1 MDKET
6 ELNTLLTIMKKR
18 EELQFENLEELQ
30 SITQELVAGYEKTI
44 TLHKELESR
53 SDQFIKTKSDHRLS
67 VLTYEA
73 DNQIKMID
81 VFIDILKFL
90 IPTLITIGTVAHII
104 PQFSGTSIFVFGAS
118 AAFLILLAV
127 AIIIRMKKVKSY
139 VSKFKEEHD
148 KFLSEHSDWQR
159 RMAEITGS
167 ELERIKK
174 RTEELGKQH
183 ELVVE
188 RHKTI
193 PPLTLS

>member
-6 ELNTLLTIMKKR
+6 ELNTLLTTIKKR
-18 EELQFENLEELQ
+18 EELQEGLLSEILGELQ
-30 SITQELVAGYEKTI
+30 SITQEIVAGDEKAV

-53 SDQFIKTKSDHRLS
+53 SDQFIKTESDRRLS

-104 PQFSGTSIFVFGAS
+104 PQSSGTSIFVFGAS
-118 AAFLILLAV
+118 ALFLILLAI

-139 VSKFKEEHD
+139 VSKFKEEQD
-148 KFLSEHSDWQR
+148 KFLSEYSDWQI
-159 RMAEITGS
+159 RMIKLTVE
-167 ELERIKK
+167 ELTHIQK
-174 RTEELGKQH
+174 RTEELKKQC
-183 ELVVE
+183 ELVKE
-188 RHKTI
+188 RYKLFR
-193 PPLTLS
+193 P